1 MIEIIFLVWG
11 AIYLLWLASTIAMG
25 EFKKTFIGVT
35 IAFATMPLLLVAA
48 FVGFFVVA
56 PLGVVFSQK
65 VRDAV
70 VSQREKSLKE

>member
-1 MIEIIFLVWG
+1 MIEIVFIVWG

-48 FVGFFVVA
+48 FVGFFVVV

-65 VRDAV
+65 VREDIIY
-70 VSQREKSLKE
+70 QREKILKE